1 MKSHAEY
8 FASKFLKRLKI
19 IKVNLLML
27 KSIFNKSESTASFIH
42 IFIFEDNE
50 ILIRIVNLVYVRIN
64 FDVYLK
70 INLTFKPFSLLQFY
84 WFWDLFQKQLEYGKK
99 HHYTIKYEICFWNLI
114 FFKRNLMK
122 FRIFRYFN

>member
-99 HHYTIKYEICFWNLI
+99 TSLYNKIRNLLLKSYIFQKEPYEISHF
-114 FFKRNLMK
+114 
-122 FRIFRYFN
+122 